1 MMDAT
6 FNPGKSQLEELH
18 PGNFTCVSLGSGHNI
33 VWGDIYDADS
43 GCNSTC
49 NDTVS
54 MHNPVC
60 DSSLPREERD
70 HGCWHNGM
78 LDARRMDLLK
88 CFQPDEKSGLVYATL
103 VAATIV
109 TLLLT
114 VFLTFTNASKPNKQ
128 AQLEKKQVM
137 RPKVMTAGYF
147 LIFLSSK
154 VGLASLTIAA
164 TTGAQYLLLTEQ
176 VNGVVVG
183 DLGSFLSVLPIL
195 FALAMAGML
204 TNEFARLTE
213 DPEQQYS
220 AARSA
225 DGIRALADPI
235 IVLSSPALYFIWAAN
250 FGEQTPGLG
259 LQIASYGA
267 FGVMLGAILMVAGA
281 GTGFHQA

>member
-18 PGNFTCVSLGSGHNI
+18 PGNFTSVSLGSGHNI
-33 VWGDIYDADS
+33 VWRDISFADS
-43 GCNSTC
+43 GCIPTC

-54 MHNPVC
+54 MHNPAC
-60 DSSLPREERD
+60 DLPEPDSWCYAGR
-70 HGCWHNGM
+70 N
-78 LDARRMDLLK
+78 MDLLK

-235 IVLSSPALYFIWAAN
+235 IVLSSPALYFIWVAN